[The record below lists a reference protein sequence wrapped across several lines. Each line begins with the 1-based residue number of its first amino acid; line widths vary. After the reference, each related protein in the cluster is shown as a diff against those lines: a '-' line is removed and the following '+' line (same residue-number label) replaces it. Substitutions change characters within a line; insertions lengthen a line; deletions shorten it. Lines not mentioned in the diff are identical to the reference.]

1 MLEYRDLDSFES
13 SNRAWMRVAP
23 ELGWEAARTALSN
36 AGIGAQDIDHFFV
49 VTCTGIATPS
59 IDARVITALGM
70 RPDVK
75 CTLSRSLRAR
85 GDLFSSHV

>member
-1 MLEYRDLDSFES
+1 
-13 SNRAWMRVAP
+13 MRVAP